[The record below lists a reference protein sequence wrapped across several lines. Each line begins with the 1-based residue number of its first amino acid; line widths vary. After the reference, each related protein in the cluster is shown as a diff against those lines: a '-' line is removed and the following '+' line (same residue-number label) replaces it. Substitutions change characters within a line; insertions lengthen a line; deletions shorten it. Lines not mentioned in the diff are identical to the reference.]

1 MFSWVKGLWHPGPA
15 TQDASGGMP
24 IDPPSRVEARAGAV
38 NGDSPIQAPEH
49 DAFGVDPFSRA
60 IARSI
65 AVADASDGLVY
76 AINGPWGSGKSSA
89 INLILHHLAEP
100 VAARR
105 IAVTTF
111 NPWWF
116 SGAEALTVSFF
127 QEMRATVGKSL
138 DERARETMA
147 TIGSRVSSAGPL
159 LGGIA
164 SLLATPAAGLAVAGG
179 ASLVE
184 RLTRL
189 DGTVEGEHRKL
200 AAALAAQDTRFL
212 VVIDDVDRLSTDD
225 ALQMFKLVK
234 SVGRLPNVIYLMAFD
249 RLLAE
254 RMVAERFPSE
264 GASYLD
270 KVVQGAFELPMP
282 DPDDLRERLLRS
294 VDAVMGSPPDDAM
307 PRFWNLFHDVVGPLL
322 TTPRDAV
329 RLGNA
334 IAVAWPAVAG
344 DVDRADF
351 LAMEALRIF
360 LPSVHGAVRAHPEML
375 TGTQRERNHDRAA
388 LEPEYDAT
396 FLGNLKGRRRDVA
409 RRALRRLFPRLDA
422 IWANTWHGAPNRWQ
436 RDRLVCSPE
445 HFRTYFAF
453 GVTADAITAAESDAL
468 VAAAGR
474 PGATAAAL
482 RRFLAMP
489 RRKGG
494 TRASLA
500 LQELSVRAGD
510 IALADVEPFVRDIFA
525 VADDL
530 NVEGDADNG
539 FAGFA
544 SNQNRLHWLLNNLL
558 RDRFDLPFSSAV
570 VRAAAPEAGLE
581 WLVSLADRCKAVEE
595 GREDDLVDAAT
606 ATWLH
611 ELSTDRFRA
620 AAAEGTLAVMPGIEA
635 LLYRWRDRAD
645 DAEVRTWTDA
655 RLADNAFVAAL
666 ARDVVRASLS
676 HAMGDRVA
684 RRTEYV
690 HLAPLAPLVDV
701 ARLRSRISS
710 MAGSP
715 HTDPAHLPALE
726 RFLATPERDPA
737 RRG

>member
-1 MFSWVKGLWHPGPA
+1 MIEWVKRLLRHGPA
-15 TQDASGGMP
+15 VPDAGDEMTIS
-24 IDPPSRVEARAGAV
+24 PPSRAAIGVGGV
-38 NGDSPIQAPEH
+38 SGDSPIRGPED

-65 AVADASDGLVY
+65 TVADASEGLVY
-76 AINGPWGSGKSSA
+76 AVNGPWGSGKSSA
-89 INLILHHLAEP
+89 VNLILHHLAEP
-100 VAARR
+100 VAAGR

-179 ASLVE
+179 ASFVE
-184 RLTRL
+184 RLTRME
-189 DGTVEGEHRKL
+189 GSVEGEHRKL
-200 AAALAAQDTRFL
+200 AAALSAQDTRFL

-249 RLLAE
+249 RELAE
-254 RMVAERFPSE
+254 SMVAERFPSE
-264 GASYLD
+264 GSSYLE
-270 KVVQGAFELPMP
+270 KVVQGAFELPLP
-282 DPDDLRERLLRS
+282 DPDDLSNQLLRS
-294 VDAVMGSPPDDAM
+294 VETVMGAPPADTV

-322 TTPRDAV
+322 STPRDAK

-334 IAVAWPAVAG
+334 ISVAWPAVAG
-344 DVDRADF
+344 DADRADF
-351 LAMEALRIF
+351 LALEALRLF
-360 LPSVHGAVRAHPEML
+360 LPSVHRAVRSHPAML
-375 TGTQRERNHDRAA
+375 TGTQPERGHDRAA
-388 LEPEYDAT
+388 LEAEYDTT
-396 FLGNLKGRRRDVA
+396 FLGDLGGRRREVA
-409 RRALRRLFPRLDA
+409 RRALRRLFPRTDA
-422 IWANTWHGAPNRWQ
+422 IWANTWQGDVHRWQ

-468 VAAAGR
+468 VAATGT
-474 PGATAAAL
+474 PGAAAAAL
-482 RRFLAMP
+482 RRHLATP

-494 TRASLA
+494 TRAALA
-500 LQELSVRAGD
+500 LQELTVRADD
-510 IALADVEPFVRDIFA
+510 IDQHNVEPLVTDLFA
-525 VADDL
+525 VADEL
-530 NVEGDADNG
+530 NVQDDADKGFMG
-539 FAGFA
+539 FA
-544 SNQNRLHWLLNNLL
+544 NNHTRLHWLLNNLL
-558 RDRFDLPFSSAV
+558 RDRFDLAFNSTV
-570 VRAAAPEAGLE
+570 VRAATPGAGLT
-581 WLVSLADRCKAVEE
+581 WLVSLADRCQSAAEGGEE
-595 GREDDLVDAAT
+595 DLVDAPT
-606 ATWLH
+606 AAWLH
-611 ELSTDRFRA
+611 ELSKERFRVA
-620 AAAEGTLAVMPGIEA
+620 AANGSLAGMPGIEA

-645 DAEVRTWTDA
+645 DNEVRSWTDA
-655 RLADNAFVAAL
+655 QLVDDAFVAAL
-666 ARDVVRASLS
+666 AADVVQVSLS
-676 HAMGDRVA
+676 HTMGDRVA

-690 HLAPLAPLVDV
+690 HLTPLATLVDI

-715 HTDPAHLPALE
+715 DTDPAYRPALE
-726 RFLATPERDPA
+726 RFLATPERDPD
-737 RRG
+737 RRR